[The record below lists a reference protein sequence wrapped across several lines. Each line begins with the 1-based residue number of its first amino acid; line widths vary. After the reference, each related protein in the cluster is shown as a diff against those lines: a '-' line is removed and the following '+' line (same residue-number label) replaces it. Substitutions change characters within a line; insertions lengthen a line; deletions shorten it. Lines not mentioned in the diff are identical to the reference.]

1 MGVVGAIRWRSPPA
15 AQDRVGT
22 WGSGQH
28 WCAGID
34 RLRRWVPAGD
44 ARTGSPGTPGCGS
57 TRPSEDCGPA
67 HHDGGGRTEGYVNG
81 AARCAGIV
89 GCCLGRWARRAG
101 GGGCSVGRV
110 DVFSRSGRMCSVGAM
125 CPGGECVQFLAEC
138 VQFRGECVHFGGRC
152 VQFLA
157 GRAGWGWGADGRR
170 DSSAPL
176 RCARND
182 RSGGGEPGPG
192 MAGAGNDVNAG
203 NAISAC
209 VAGSAGKAGLSGV
222 LRHLCKVRVESRV
235 LA

>member
-1 MGVVGAIRWRSPPA
+1 MRAW
-15 AQDRVGT
+15 T
-22 WGSGQH
+22 GSGQTLG
-28 WCAGID
+28 ALGSIGALGPG
-34 RLRRWVPAGD
+34 RGRRD
-44 ARTGSPGTPGCGS
+44 
-57 TRPSEDCGPA
+57 
-67 HHDGGGRTEGYVNG
+67 DGGTEG
-81 AARCAGIV
+81 AGT
-89 GCCLGRWARRAG
+89 G
-101 GGGCSVGRV
+101 VGRGGDV
-110 DVFSRSGRMCSVGAM
+110 FSRSALVGDRGRREGEVNVFSRSGRCVQFWGQ
-125 CPGGECVQFLAEC
+125 CVQFLAEC
-138 VQFRGECVHFGGRC
+138 VHFRGECVHFGGRC

-157 GRAGWGWGADGRR
+157 GRPGWGWGADGRR